1 MRGKQQDGTAVPRGG
16 QAVPGRREV
25 VGRGPQAA
33 TRGRLLLGVTGA
45 LQAGGEHHM
54 GRVEVRMQ
62 PLSSLAQQPRVPVA
76 SVKEVVQQLTPD
88 PLFGL
93 GRGAPG
99 EQQQRGDHG
108 GALQGAL
115 VDRVEAGVAAQH
127 EGAEQLASGGD
138 GRDPVVAVSHR
149 VPVRAGRF
157 EGVAGR
163 LIRVGELHGAVEDLG
178 DGRGHVVHSAA
189 AQHQLGEPVVHV
201 GGALD
206 DAAAVTDDLVG
217 ALQLVQRLTGLG
229 EQVRGVDGRGGE
241 RREGAEER
249 DLLALED
256 PRAPVGG
263 EQHPDH
269 LRSQHERHAEDGD
282 EPLVPHPRV
291 DAAGV
296 LEAHV
301 VPVVVGDVG
310 PRGLCDE
317 AAEALPHA
325 EPELLEAG
333 RDRALGDPHVGVA
346 PDRVVQRQIGDV
358 GAEQRAGP
366 LDDGLQH
373 RVQIAQAREVVRGLE
388 QGGQLRLAAPPAL
401 HLRAY
406 AQRERLGR
414 LECRYPLG
422 RSALSPG
429 EQHGLFIGIGGGA
442 PGEQF
447 QERGLRVLGGHR
459 AGGGG

>member
-1 MRGKQQDGTAVPRGG
+1 M
-16 QAVPGRREV
+16 
-25 VGRGPQAA
+25 
-33 TRGRLLLGVTGA
+33 
-45 LQAGGEHHM
+45 
-54 GRVEVRMQ
+54 
-62 PLSSLAQQPRVPVA
+62 
-76 SVKEVVQQLTPD
+76 
-88 PLFGL
+88 
-93 GRGAPG
+93 
-99 EQQQRGDHG
+99 
-108 GALQGAL
+108 
-115 VDRVEAGVAAQH
+115 AAQH
-127 EGAEQLASGGD
+127 QGAEQLTAGCD
-138 GRDPVVAVSHR
+138 GRDPVVTVSHR
-149 VPVRAGRF
+149 VPVGPGRF
-157 EGVAGR
+157 EGMAGR
-163 LIRVGELHGAVEDLG
+163 LLGVGELHSAIEDLR
-178 DGRGHVVHSAA
+178 DGRRHVVHSAA

-201 GGALD
+201 GRALD

-217 ALQLVQRLTGLG
+217 ALQLVQRLPGLC

-269 LRSQHERHAEDGD
+269 LRSQHEWHAEDGD

-291 DAAGV
+291 DAVGV

-317 AAEALPHA
+317 SAEPLPHA
-325 EPELLEAG
+325 EAELLEAG

-366 LDDGLQH
+366 LDDGVQH
-373 RVQIAQAREVVRGLE
+373 RVQVPQAREVVRGLE

-401 HLRAY
+401 HLRAH
-406 AQRERLGR
+406 AQREGLGR

-422 RSALSPG
+422 RRALGPG
-429 EQHGLFIGIGGGA
+429 EQHGLFVGIGGGA
-442 PGEQF
+442 PGEQC

-459 AGGGG
+459 AGGGV